1 MYVGAERR
9 VVTECGA
16 GNGVLRT
23 DVEETLH
30 PLRFRFISEVRAGR
44 FYGQSLETQEA

>member
-23 DVEETLH
+23 DVEE
-30 PLRFRFISEVRAGR
+30 AGAGNR
-44 FYGQSLETQEA
+44 GIEDWCGGDTTSLKV